1 MFNPQDQPSRNLKFY
16 TSNAMVFTEVA
27 SKAQMALQLPHT
39 FRPHKVI
46 IMIILNKYFIMC
58 LYFRNSNKFAW
69 IIIICSWNLQMKIL
83 CSVHTS
89 RSRHLGRSE
98 TLRERPDMCWANP
111 ETFSFLT
118 SSHPLDSS
126 TRYTT
131 WRCYKLNSDDTRCFT
146 AHKHPKANP
155 PTSNTS
161 YTFWVCRCEK
171 VISGWWP
178 PQSVEPLGCRYFVT
192 IWSQFQWFTVSVLQS
207 FNASQL
213 QWLTVWMP
221 HRDCSG
227 ADLVDLQPTQLWHC
241 QQIASSLLLQFTSHI
256 LNYTNYIF
264 LCGFD
269 QVYRFPFL
277 EMESLT
283 YWNEDNR
290 WIDSSSIP
298 FQPSVSSGEEWFHT
312 IYSFFRCDSISGQW
326 VSEWVSQGVSHS
338 FWISEIAIASA
349 ELASLLF
356 FSSSIKKFPTTAIS
370 SLWRGVW
377 KTSQSFLQTAWR

>member
-1 MFNPQDQPSRNLKFY
+1 M
-16 TSNAMVFTEVA
+16 AFTEVA

-58 LYFRNSNKFAW
+58 LYFRNSNKFGLLSSVLET
-69 IIIICSWNLQMKIL
+69 CN

-146 AHKHPKANP
+146 AHKHLTTSP

-161 YTFWVCRCEK
+161 FTFWVCRCEK

-192 IWSQFQWFTVSVLQS
+192 IWSQFQWFKVSVLQS

-221 HRDCSG
+221 HSVIAQELIWLICN
-227 ADLVDLQPTQLWHC
+227 QLNFDTASKLPQVCFFSLLPIFLIIPIIFFFAVLIRCTDFRSWRWRVSHIGMKIIGELIHPQSHFNHQC
-241 QQIASSLLLQFTSHI
+241 PLEKNDFIPSTHFFDAIAS
-256 LNYTNYIF
+256 
-264 LCGFD
+264 
-269 QVYRFPFL
+269 P
-277 EMESLT
+277 
-283 YWNEDNR
+283 
-290 WIDSSSIP
+290 
-298 FQPSVSSGEEWFHT
+298 VSE
-312 IYSFFRCDSISGQW
+312 W
-326 VSEWVSQGVSHS
+326 VSEWVR
-338 FWISEIAIASA
+338 E
-349 ELASLLF
+349 
-356 FSSSIKKFPTTAIS
+356 
-370 SLWRGVW
+370 
-377 KTSQSFLQTAWR
+377 